1 MNFIAKTVLSI
12 VAITDWESVGKSE
25 KATIPTTPLQRC
37 IPHAVKPFIT
47 NPQHFATNPTK
58 DHAKDTQKT
67 RNARHKYHDTIFA
80 TNFPG

>member
-12 VAITDWESVGKSE
+12 VAVTDWEGVGKSE

-58 DHAKDTQKT
+58 DHAKDTQKNSL
-67 RNARHKYHDTIFA
+67 RSPQYHDAIFA